1 MHLPL
6 FLARRFF
13 RSNAKSSGGGTP
25 AIWIATAG
33 VAIGLCVMLLAV
45 FIVKGFQGEV
55 SRRITGFGAHI
66 DVVDPMSFASPE
78 AYPLTIDST
87 LQKTVATMPNVAHVQ
102 RFSEKIGILKTEND
116 FQAINLKGVGAD
128 FDASFIKECLLSGEV
143 PAFSDTASTNRLLIS
158 KTQADALGLKVGDK
172 VYAYFFA
179 ETVKMRRFEIA
190 GIYQTR
196 MRQYDRTF
204 ALTDKRTVDRLND
217 WDSLQTGGLEVRLAD
232 FDRLEETAT
241 QMASRLNGQIDGN
254 GGVLSVVSI
263 KEHPRTAGV
272 FNWLALLNTNVWL
285 ILVLVF
291 CVAAFSMVSGLL
303 ILILERTNTIGVLK
317 ALGSS
322 NGSLQKAFL
331 YYAALIILRGMLIG
345 NVLCFVLIFLQK
357 KFGLVRLDPETYY
370 VDAVPI
376 AFDFWWWL
384 AINVGTLLL
393 TMLAL
398 LAPSGIIARI
408 QPAKAIRFD

>member
-1 MHLPL
+1 MNLPL

-13 RSNAKSSGGGTP
+13 RSNQKSSRGGTP

-55 SRRITGFGAHI
+55 SRRIAGFGSHI
-66 DVVDPMSFASPE
+66 NIITPMSFASPE
-78 AYPLTIDST
+78 GYPITIDKA
-87 LQKTVATMPNVAHVQ
+87 LQDSIAAMPNVAHVQ
-102 RFSEKIGILKTEND
+102 RFSEKIGILKTEDD

-128 FDASFIKECLLSGEV
+128 FDDTFIRECLVSGEV
-143 PAFSDTASTNRLLIS
+143 PAFSDTASSNRLLIS
-158 KTQADALGLKVGDK
+158 QTQADALGLHVGDK

-179 ETVKMRRFEIA
+179 DAVKMRRFEIA

-217 WDSLQTGGLEVRLAD
+217 WDSLKAGGLEVRLTD
-232 FDRLEETAT
+232 FDRLDKTAA
-241 QMASRLNGQIDGN
+241 QMGRQLNGTLDAKGRP
-254 GGVLSVVSI
+254 LAVVSI
-263 KEHPRTAGV
+263 KEHPRTSGV
-272 FNWLALLNTNVWL
+272 FNWLSLLNTNVGL
-285 ILVLVF
+285 ILLLVF

-317 ALGSS
+317 ALGST
-322 NGSLQKAFL
+322 NGSLQTAFL

-345 NVLCFVLIFLQK
+345 NLLCFLLIFLQK
-357 KFGLVRLDPETYY
+357 QFQLFRLDPETYY

-376 AFDFWWWL
+376 AFNFWWWL

-393 TMLAL
+393 TLLAL
-398 LAPSGIIARI
+398 LAPSTIIARI